1 MANMSS
7 TVRPDPAAARAI
19 FYAPEVAFDRPIP
32 KVPAALFWTERE
44 AAFAETAATGLIPCD
59 LSGQLHS
66 PWPATTPTMLARYV
80 VVRAGEVLEHQLLS
94 SGEVY
99 YVVRGAGETICA
111 GERFAW
117 KHGDAFCLPGGE
129 SVEHRAGDDA
139 ILLMVTNEPELAYLR
154 AQPGERAIEP
164 TLFSAEIIEQQLR
177 NLHGRNGEQLAA
189 GKSVVFLTAM
199 MAERRVTTPTL
210 LSAINTLEPGAD
222 QRPHRHSSAALTL
235 TIRGEGVYSRV
246 DGERI
251 DWMPDTLFV
260 TPPMAEHSH
269 HNRGTQMM
277 RSFVVQDTGLHSQLR
292 TTNFGWTD

>member
-1 MANMSS
+1 MSF
-7 TVRPDPAAARAI
+7 TPRPEPAAGRAV

-32 KVPAALFWTERE
+32 KVPAAVFFAERE
-44 AAFAETAATGLIPCD
+44 AAFAVDAPTGMIACD
-59 LSGQLHS
+59 VAKQLKS

-80 VVRAGEVLEHQLLS
+80 VVRSGDMLDHQLNS

-99 YVVRGAGETICA
+99 YVIRGAGETDCV

-117 KHGDAFCLPGGE
+117 TCGDAFCLPGGE
-129 SVEHRAGDDA
+129 AVRHRASSDA
-139 ILLMVTNEPELAYLR
+139 ILMLVTNEPELDYLR
-154 AQPGERAIEP
+154 AGPDETAIEP
-164 TLFSAEIIEQQLR
+164 TLFPGEIIEQHLR
-177 NLHGRNGEQLAA
+177 NVHGRNGEQQAA

-235 TIRGEGVYSRV
+235 SIQGEGVYSTL

-251 DWMPDTLFV
+251 DWLPDTLFV

-269 HNRGTQMM
+269 HNRGREMM